1 VVTLCKVAF
10 VHTGMLDVGD
20 LGRSRGRDGDRFRHH
35 AYLLWHARDSRALA
49 SLRASEIA
57 QV

>member
-1 VVTLCKVAF
+1 
-10 VHTGMLDVGD
+10 MLDVRD
-20 LGRSRGRDGDRFRHH
+20 PGRSRGRDGDRFRHH
-35 AYLLWHARDSRALA
+35 ADLLFHARDSRTLA